1 MTSGEMIKI
10 KNEFFSLDEFFVFI
24 YSSAISERG
33 VVTSSEST
41 TGFFEKV
48 WFCGFNFEETRPFAC
63 YSFFRNSRQE
73 VFFLFKSIF

>member
-41 TGFFEKV
+41 TGFF
-48 WFCGFNFEETRPFAC
+48 
-63 YSFFRNSRQE
+63 
-73 VFFLFKSIF
+73 